1 MISQVYSEEKLKSI
15 LIPSEEW
22 QPSPTVEDRDAWQNL
37 SSQIRQVHVARGD
50 SALDYQWPTL
60 PATRF
65 LDFARHGN
73 RSRYQ
78 NLCFARRNT
87 LVDLVIAE
95 CIDGQGRFLDD
106 ITERYLGHLRR
117 ILLGSS
123 GTY

>member
-22 QPSPTVEDRDAWQNL
+22 QPFPTVEDRDAWQDL
-37 SSQIRQVHVARGD
+37 SSQIRQVHVARGE

-65 LDFARHGN
+65 LD
-73 RSRYQ
+73 
-78 NLCFARRNT
+78 FARRNT

-95 CIDGQGRFLDD
+95 CIDGQGRF
-106 ITERYLGHLRR
+106 
-117 ILLGSS
+117 
-123 GTY
+123 